1 MGSCTFH
8 SAAATFHSAAAT
20 FHSAA
25 ATFHPAAAAITPG
38 CQKLSTRLPPHYTR
52 LLRHLHSVAATLHP
66 ATAASTRMYY
76 IRKSAATIP
85 LGCIA
90 YGILTSDGRGERFN
104 FHDQTYPDSQ
114 IALTRRISQQFYTM
128 PRCSPEASRY
138 VRHTSLDIYL

>member
-1 MGSCTFH
+1 MGSCTL
-8 SAAATFHSAAAT
+8 
-20 FHSAA
+20 
-25 ATFHPAAAAITPG
+25 HPAAKSFPPGCRHFTPGCAAIIPG

-104 FHDQTYPDSQ
+104 FHDQTYPDPP
-114 IALTRRISQQFYTM
+114 IALTRRISQQFCTVS
-128 PRCSPEASRY
+128 RCSPKASQY
-138 VRHTSLDIYL
+138 V